1 MCSPATVR
9 RALAALLLA
18 AGVQA
23 QSVHATSVVGS
34 DTRNNAGGG
43 VFQPLNA
50 LGAPLGGGTFM
61 GSLAVH
67 SLGIG
72 GTLTLGFAQPL
83 RNGPGVDFLVAENP
97 FESTTFGAT
106 FAEFCFVEVSSN
118 GTDFARMPARWFGPD
133 VEPGTFAVIPVGSA
147 ENLAGQVP
155 VLAGSAQAAGA
166 DPQDVCEAGGDAF
179 DLQDLAGHPEVTA
192 GRVNLGA
199 ITQLRLVDAR
209 SGIDRDAAGRLV
221 RDTGSGS
228 ADIDAVTVIHHAGN
242 AAAAGPVVA
251 LAIAADGTFVLS
263 LDDPDGWTDLAPS
276 SLRASLQGR
285 VVDAAALLSSCVL
298 TRADASGFTLS
309 FPYPLPPE
317 LRYRLAVSVKDL
329 AGNRSGAARSRPL

>member
-1 MCSPATVR
+1 MSS
-9 RALAALLLA
+9 RAHALPMLAACILA
-18 AGVQA
+18 AAVHA
-23 QSVHATSVVGS
+23 QSVHATTVVAV
-34 DTRNNAGGG
+34 DTRGNAGGG

-72 GTLTLGFAQPL
+72 GSLTLGFAQPL
-83 RNGPGVDFLVAENP
+83 RNGPGADFLVAENP
-97 FESTTFGAT
+97 FESSTFGAT
-106 FAEFCFVEVSSN
+106 FGEYCFVEVSSN
-118 GTDFARMPARWFGPD
+118 GADFARMPARWFGPD
-133 VEPGTFAVIPVGSA
+133 AEPGAFAVIPVGSV

-179 DLQDLAGHPEVTA
+179 DLQDLVGHPDVAA

-209 SGIDRDAAGRLV
+209 SGIDRDAAGRFV

-228 ADIDAVTVIHHAGN
+228 ADIDAVTAIHHAGN
-242 AAAAGPVVA
+242 ATAAGPVVA
-251 LAIAADGTFVLS
+251 LAIAADGTFTLS
-263 LDDPDGWTDLAPS
+263 IDDPNGWTDLAPT

-285 VVDAAALLSSCVL
+285 LVDAGALLSSCVL

-309 FPYPLPPE
+309 FPYPLPAD

-329 AGNRSGAARSRPL
+329 AGNRSGVARSRPL

>member
-1 MCSPATVR
+1 MGSPATIL

-18 AGVQA
+18 AGAQA

-34 DTRNNAGGG
+34 DTRGNAGGG

-72 GTLTLGFAQPL
+72 GSLTLSFAQPL
-83 RNGPGVDFLVAENP
+83 RNGPGADFLVAENP
-97 FESTTFGAT
+97 FESSTFGAT

-133 VEPGTFAVIPVGSA
+133 VEPGPFAVVPMGSS

-155 VLAGSAQAAGA
+155 VLAGSAQAPGA

-179 DLQDLAGHPEVTA
+179 DLQDLVGHPEVAA

-199 ITQLRLVDAR
+199 IAQLRLVDAR
-209 SGIDRDAAGRLV
+209 SGIDRDAAGRFV

-228 ADIDAVTVIHHAGN
+228 ADIDAVTAVHHAGN
-242 AAAAGPVVA
+242 ATAAGPVVS
-251 LAIAADGTFVLS
+251 LAIAPDGTFTLS
-263 LDDPDGWTDLAPS
+263 VDDPDGWTDLAPA

-285 VVDAAALLSSCVL
+285 LVDAGALLSSCVL
-298 TRADASGFTLS
+298 TRADASGFTLA

-329 AGNRSGAARSRPL
+329 AGHRSGAARSRPL